1 MSKTTVC
8 VGHVDEGVARAGADE
23 VDEVESFVLVDEG
36 EEADMQAWHPRDC
49 IFMLLTPGAVFQWR
63 VLVRLPP
70 VPQHLPYPAL
80 SPQPPYLP
88 LPFPPHVSL
97 PFSHRTPPAAIP

>member
-8 VGHVDEGVARAGADE
+8 VGHVDEGVARAGGGRGRR
-23 VDEVESFVLVDEG
+23 VESFVLVDE

-80 SPQPPYLP
+80 SPQLHNLP
-88 LPFPPHVSL
+88 LPFPPHVSF